1 MGSGGVKMFAGM
13 VFILACVAAHAA
25 LAVAAAQPP
34 AMGPEIH
41 TEDVARFFRI
51 HDAAGGHPGAEQL
64 QRDYLDPASD
74 GLHRLAQLR
83 NITGAR
89 IADSLEKHPEIY
101 SEARRCMTVLPQVH
115 ERLEKAFHRLVDLY
129 PQAQLKPAT
138 IVVGRGKPVG
148 VADETGVMIG
158 LEALCAITYLNPDVE
173 ERFVHVIAH
182 EYSHVQQAIGAPA
195 FYNNEKPTVLEAS
208 LIEGA
213 AEFAAELTSGKVG
226 YGYFATSTK
235 GREREIEEA
244 FVADQ
249 DKKDLSNW
257 LYNATL
263 EKPGDLGY
271 WVGYRIVKS
280 YYGRAADK
288 RRAFRDI
295 IGMSDAKAFL
305 RRSGWHPGMRL
316 P

>member
-1 MGSGGVKMFAGM
+1 V
-13 VFILACVAAHAA
+13 
-25 LAVAAAQPP
+25 
-34 AMGPEIH
+34 IH
-41 TEDVARFFRI
+41 TEDVTRFFEV

-64 QRDYLDPASD
+64 QHDYLDPGSD

-83 NITGAR
+83 NVTGAR
-89 IADSLEKHPEIY
+89 IADNLQKHPEIY
-101 SEARRCMTVLPQVH
+101 SGARRCMDVLPQVRA
-115 ERLEKAFHRLVDLY
+115 RLEKAFRRLVDLY
-129 PQAQLKPAT
+129 PQARLMPAT
-138 IVVGRGKPVG
+138 IVIGRGKPVG

-182 EYSHVQQAIGAPA
+182 EYSHVQQAISAPA

-235 GREREIEEA
+235 GHEREIEEA

-249 DKKDLSNW
+249 DKTDLSNW

-263 EKPGDLGY
+263 EKPGDFGY

-295 IGMSDAKAFL
+295 IGMDDAKAFL
-305 RRSGWHPGMRL
+305 RRSGWHPGTRL